1 VAKKHCILPCFIW
14 NPRTKFVGVLQC
26 NAMSKFATAWAQK
39 TTSAQIFL
47 FWMVTLK
54 KVSKSV
60 QVGK

>member
-1 VAKKHCILPCFIW
+1 
-14 NPRTKFVGVLQC
+14 
-26 NAMSKFATAWAQK
+26 MSKFATAWAQK